1 MKYYL
6 LLLFSLSIITASTQ
20 NLPQSFIKKSKS
32 PQSEDSII
40 ALARLSSQFY
50 NYFNTT
56 KATYQKLDSI
66 IGYSKNPS
74 NQQFNIPGSKNMFIY
89 DINGNINNV
98 SFFTWDSQTNSWFK
112 RNDQQYSNNGKT
124 IIATDYTVN
133 KSKTITT
140 LSYNS
145 TGKLILSQS
154 LHWNYVMN
162 QWIDTTRYT
171 YDYNAN
177 NQISSI
183 VKTIHVTTPN
193 QFLYEFKYKYTYN
206 SNNLL
211 ILFEHKTY
219 NYNTQ
224 LWQNYDKKEYTYN
237 SSGEKVSEIC
247 SEWYYTN
254 WELLCKDDYS
264 YDSQGNLTLDFIYF
278 WLINKWDPDQKLE
291 YQYDNNNNMIE
302 VRRGG
307 FNTNGQFVYYERNR
321 RMYDLSVSSNQL
333 ILPPSL
339 IGQFNNKLTEREG
352 DQRNGNTWNQTNKI
366 LYFYSNI
373 SITAIEDS
381 DQLKIELYPN
391 PAQSYINIKTSQKQK
406 FYNSTYEIIN
416 INGQKLLSGEDI
428 YLPIDITSLN
438 PGLYFIKITNDNKT
452 ILNKR
457 FVTY

>member
-1 MKYYL
+1 M
-6 LLLFSLSIITASTQ
+6 ASAQ
-20 NLPQSFIKKSKS
+20 NLPQSFIQKSKS
-32 PQSEDSII
+32 PQSEDSITT
-40 ALARLSSQFY
+40 LAHLSSQFY
-50 NYFNTT
+50 NYFKTT

-74 NQQFNIPGSKNMFIY
+74 NQQFNIPNSKRMFIY

-162 QWIDTTRYT
+162 QWIDTIRYT

-183 VKTIHVTTPN
+183 VKTIHGTSPN

-211 ILFEHKTY
+211 VLFEHKTY

-237 SSGEKVSEIC
+237 SSGEKLSEIC

-278 WLINKWDPDQKLE
+278 WLTSVWDPDQKLE
-291 YQYDNNNNMIE
+291 YQYDSKNNMTE
-302 VRRGG
+302 VRHGG
-307 FNTNGQFVYYERNR
+307 FNTNNQFVYYDRSR
-321 RMYDLSVSSNQL
+321 LTYDLTTSSNQL
-333 ILPPSL
+333 ILPPYL
-339 IGQFNNKLTEREG
+339 IGQFNNKLTERSG
-352 DQRNGNTWNQTNKI
+352 GSYNGNSWNQTGKQ
-366 LYFYSNI
+366 LYYYSNI
-373 SITAIEDS
+373 SITAIGNS
-381 DQLKIELYPN
+381 DQLKIEIYPN

-416 INGQKLLSGEDI
+416 ISGQKLLSGKDFSQ
-428 YLPIDITSLN
+428 PIDISNLSS
-438 PGLYFIKITNDNKT
+438 GLYIIKIIDDNKT
-452 ILNKR
+452 IISKR
-457 FVTY
+457 FTVAF